1 MATLSA
7 QGTLP
12 ASGAEVVAEPLADT
26 FTHIINTLNGN
37 NLDEN
42 NVDYTS
48 SDGIATLQNTQTF
61 SAAKTFSADVT
72 LSGGDGALTFGA
84 AGSVKI
90 PDNEATSLVIEE
102 ADNAYLTFVTTNSS
116 EKIVS
121 SKPIEVGIN
130 GTGHDVKF
138 FGDTPDQFMLW
149 DQSTDELVLAGDT
162 KLSFHDAAGGEN
174 IIASSDGNLQVNS
187 GTTLVITA
195 PTVDLNSATEF
206 NIDTAAYDLNA
217 SGAVT
222 IDGAGVSIDSSSAS
236 NFTTSGGALTLA
248 SAAATTWRTVAGA
261 LTVNGENG
269 INIQE
274 GGSDIITIS
283 DARAIATANT
293 ASIDLNAT
301 GAMTLD
307 SAGISLDSSDA
318 SNFTTSS
325 GALTLTS
332 AAAATWSTAAGALTL
347 TSAAAATWSTSAGAL
362 TVNGA
367 GGVNIREGGSD
378 IITISDSRALATA
391 NTASINLDASGVV
404 AIESTGGSIS
414 IGDDNYD
421 QVVNLATKGTRTLNI
436 GINDGT
442 DVTTLAVKGN
452 TTNTGTI
459 TVGVDGT
466 GYDVKFFGDTSGK
479 YMQWDQDEDAL
490 LVSGDIRMIAH
501 NNRIDLDANNNTS
514 IRASADDTIMFE
526 LAGADDFSITA
537 NSLNILSGSVIDL
550 ADNAPVQFGDADD
563 ASIKWDATNLAIAAG
578 SADVKI
584 TASNVIPATNDGS
597 ALGVSGTAWADLF
610 LASGSVVDFNTGDV
624 TLTHASNLLT
634 VGGGNLHV
642 ADGQGVV
649 IGHTAQVTA
658 HGTVAELQV
667 IGGDINDSAIILG
680 TNKATSHGNWIIGY
694 KSRNTTPGSS
704 TAAQSGDDILNIA
717 GVIDDGTDYANMGA
731 QIQFQADGNASNNN
745 TPGRIIFKTTATSAS
760 SPTERM
766 RINNAGNIGIGV
778 APDAWRSDYSAI
790 DIGSNGGLAGKT
802 TSGAGYQV
810 WLSNN
815 CYNDS
820 TSNTWKFKQGSDE
833 AVAVTLADGA
843 VYLLNELDTG
853 SADATATM
861 DHRWRF
867 QGDGMTFINGGG
879 GTFPSAN
886 AHMATGL
893 TIYQGTHDSEIIS
906 LKSSDIAHGTTAFTE
921 TNTYGIFKKAD
932 GDKGALQ
939 IIGLDDASGPEGAL
953 QLRGIVTSG
962 NTNKD
967 ATGWGMVHVIAQYQD
982 GTGVSNATGDQAA
995 FSVGVGLSEDT
1006 RFIVDEDGDVY
1017 WDGSSA
1023 AYDQEDD
1030 IALCRAVS
1038 YINGGSEVIK
1048 TRWDNF
1054 CSEHEDKLVQL
1065 GVFGGP
1071 RYDKTT
1077 GKLLPW
1083 KWTDENGKSHGRG
1096 LISGPKLSML
1106 HNGAINQLYT
1116 TLMDT
1121 VERLELAESKLK
1133 MLEA

>member
-269 INIQE
+269 INIQ
-274 GGSDIITIS
+274 
-283 DARAIATANT
+283 
-293 ASIDLNAT
+293 
-301 GAMTLD
+301 
-307 SAGISLDSSDA
+307 
-318 SNFTTSS
+318 
-325 GALTLTS
+325 
-332 AAAATWSTAAGALTL
+332 
-347 TSAAAATWSTSAGAL
+347 
-362 TVNGA
+362 
-367 GGVNIREGGSD
+367 EGGSD

-680 TNKATSHGNWIIGY
+680 PNKATSHGNWIIGY